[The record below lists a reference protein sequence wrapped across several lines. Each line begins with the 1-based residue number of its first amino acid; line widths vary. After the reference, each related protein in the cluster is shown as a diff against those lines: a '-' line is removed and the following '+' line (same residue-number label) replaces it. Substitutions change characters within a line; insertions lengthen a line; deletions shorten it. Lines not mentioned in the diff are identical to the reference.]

1 MQIKSIILEI
11 VSSNTDIGEKVY
23 TIKEDDSLL
32 DHGMDSLQMMRTVV
46 EIEKRL
52 DFKFNDEDLL
62 TANFTSISSIID
74 SVNSVLSI
82 GENE

>member
-11 VSSNTDIGEKVY
+11 ASSNTDIGEKVY

>member
-1 MQIKSIILEI
+1 MQIKSIVFEI

-23 TIKEDDSLL
+23 TINEDDSLL

-74 SVNSVLSI
+74 SVNSVLSVS
-82 GENE
+82 ENQ